1 MTKNYYKV
9 WELTRATALWV
20 VASIILSIMMFK
32 FNSMY
37 NQTFYLVIGVISLFA
52 LFGFNLM
59 LFILSIMHL
68 ITYKEK
74 QFAVWSLIISSCGL
88 IIYVISL
95 VMMLINALSY

>member
-1 MTKNYYKV
+1 
-9 WELTRATALWV
+9 
-20 VASIILSIMMFK
+20 
-32 FNSMY
+32 
-37 NQTFYLVIGVISLFA
+37 LFW
-52 LFGFNLM
+52 FNLM